1 MAALRPDRLPAHPG
15 PADAT
20 PAELLFEAAGRE
32 LDTQSPNIAA
42 VLLWL
47 RAVRV
52 RLLAEAARQNRF
64 SARSARPASGRTR
77 MFSPPCKPRLRR
89 RTSALCPCAGAWFAG
104 SKFSASIHAFVDE
117 RDAGDNLIA
126 RAWLED
132 DDGERLAALKR
143 PCPSRGGEIGLLT
156 CILPSEACV

>member
-1 MAALRPDRLPAHPG
+1 M
-15 PADAT
+15 
-20 PAELLFEAAGRE
+20 
-32 LDTQSPNIAA
+32 
-42 VLLWL
+42 LLWL

-64 SARSARPASGRTR
+64 SG
-77 MFSPPCKPRLRR
+77 
-89 RTSALCPCAGAWFAG
+89 ALCPPGVWQDEDVFTALQTALAPTHVGALPLCGAWFAG

-126 RAWLED
+126 RAWLEN

-143 PCPSRGGEIGLLT
+143 PCPPRGGEIGLLT
-156 CILPSEACV
+156 CILPSEACVLTLCASLSKGGEIIEQSQIPVYVGVKGMLEAAF